1 MIMMNTCNGLF
12 HIRLNQF
19 DLDFERFRR
28 PKESL
33 VKRMIK
39 SLNKQEQLTPVVVS
53 PKNSQFLMIDGFKRY
68 QAAMTMGW
76 KSLSAVDVETDNRK
90 AKVMVYL
97 MNQSSSFNMIQEAIL
112 IKELVELDGLTQNEA
127 AILLGRHKSWIS
139 RRLDIIRR
147 LVPEVIET
155 ILIELIPDGVASSL
169 ARIPPCNQVDFSS
182 AIQNYQLN
190 PNEIRLL
197 TDIFCKTSDPGIRKS
212 ILKSP
217 REALSI
223 VKKETNGKT
232 MIWATK
238 IQLMIKNITM
248 FEKHIC
254 QNKHRIPKKTIS
266 HLMDNVHQVKPVLTE
281 LLTTIQKEPQWE
293 D

>member
-1 MIMMNTCNGLF
+1 MNTRNGLF

-33 VKRMIK
+33 VKKMIQ
-39 SLNKQEQLTPVVVS
+39 SLKQQGQLSPVIVS
-53 PKNSQFLMIDGFKRY
+53 PKNSNFLMVDGFKRY
-68 QAAMTMGW
+68 QAAITLGW
-76 KSLSAVDVETDNRK
+76 KSLNAIDIETDNQRAK
-90 AKVMVYL
+90 AMVYL

-112 IKELVELDGLTQNEA
+112 IKELVELDGLTQNET

-147 LVPEVIET
+147 LTPEVIET
-155 ILIELIPDGVASSL
+155 ILIELIPDGAVSSL
-169 ARIPPCNQVDFSS
+169 ARIPACNQVDFSC
-182 AIQNYQLN
+182 AIQNHQLE

-217 REALSI
+217 REALQI
-223 VKKETNGKT
+223 VKKQANSKT
-232 MIWATK
+232 ITWLAK
-238 IQLMIKNITM
+238 IQLMIKTITM
-248 FEKHIC
+248 LEKHIG
-254 QNKHRIPKKTIS
+254 QNKHRIPEKTIS
-266 HLMDNVHQVKPVLTE
+266 HLMNNVDQVKPVLAQI
-281 LLTTIQKEPQWE
+281 LMIIQKESQWE